1 MIRRHSEAAQRFA
14 ERRKREDEAP
24 RLRATIPLLESLELE
39 FRESRAG
46 VQMADVTHK
55 RRVVVER
62 APALFEL
69 TCQDS
74 ACKDG
79 GHDITPDVMR
89 ALRSGVE
96 HFEGEDMCRGQ
107 VGAAECR
114 RVLSF
119 VGTATYRKQG

>member
-24 RLRATIPLLESLELE
+24 RLKATVPHLESLELE
-39 FRESRAG
+39 FKESRAG

-55 RRVVVER
+55 RRVVIDR

-79 GHDITPDVMR
+79 GHDITHDVLQ

-96 HFEGEDMCRGQ
+96 RFDGEDVCHGQ
-107 VGAAECR
+107 VGNAECR

-119 VGTATYRKQG
+119 VGHATYRRPT